1 MTITCRHY
9 DLSTYHTG
17 IIDQSQVASSLKQE
31 QILLWIEMKLPSDGD
46 LDWLGQTFS
55 LHPATVKMVQEKHG
69 YPSFDWHEDYYV
81 FKSTAVHFD
90 EQHLLHDPVYIIS
103 SQKYIITV
111 EYQPIGF
118 LAGVRRQWDSNES
131 LENAPLYF
139 TFMIIDSIAN
149 SYFEV
154 AHFIRSKIAEIR
166 NTLDAPGQANV
177 PQEIQKLMDYL
188 NEIDLLIFYS
198 MHSIFALIL
207 KVEGHSLFPI
217 AATRIDYQYLERHYK
232 WLGDHV
238 QSDKDILTSLL
249 HQFQTH
255 QTDYLNTLVNR
266 LTVVTIILSTAAVIT
281 GFYGINVGG
290 LYPNTNNPKGALIVL
305 ALIIVFTVIQFV
317 LLRPL
322 WKRKS

>member
-1 MTITCRHY
+1 LTIICRRY
-9 DLSTYHTG
+9 NLSTYHTG
-17 IIDQSQVASSLKQE
+17 TIDQSQVASNLKQE
-31 QILLWIEMKLPSDGD
+31 QTLLWIEMKLPSDGE

-55 LHPATVKMVQEKHG
+55 LHLDTVKSIQEKHG
-69 YPSFDWHEDYYV
+69 YPSFDWREDYYV

-118 LAGVRRQWDSNES
+118 LADVRRQWDSNEA

-154 AHFIRSKIAEIR
+154 AHFIRSKITEIR
-166 NTLDAPGQANV
+166 NTSDGPGQTNV

-217 AATRIDYQYLERHYK
+217 TATRIDYQYLESHYK

-238 QSDKDILTSLL
+238 QTDKDILTSLL

-290 LYPNTNNPKGALIVL
+290 LYPNTNNSKGALIVL
-305 ALIIVFTVIQFV
+305 ALIIALTVIQFV
-317 LLRPL
+317 VLRPL